1 MSFHQPLARSADWIK
16 RRLAS
21 NSNSGPNF
29 NVASCASPSCTA
41 STTRWRRFR
50 RDPRILLDG
59 KSYCQPQ
66 CLELALAAQLSRL
79 LTMNPPL
86 PPPNRIPLGLLMV
99 ARGKLTHTEV
109 RAALDAQSRA
119 QSRTGTHAH
128 RSDGGE
134 KIGDWFEKLGFATE
148 QDVTAALALQWGC
161 PVVSSLDLTVVN
173 SPGSIPLSIL
183 EAVQM
188 LPVSYAAATSTLYL
202 AFGERVDHAAVYA
215 VERTL
220 NCRTQPCVG
229 RRKCIAR
236 QLESM
241 RHLGH
246 PNDVEFVSRDL
257 NEMVRI
263 AMSYVSRLNPDE
275 IRASRVGRFIWLRLA
290 AQSSGPYSPATNLV
304 FCVRANALPAYPPLF
319 ESRLLP
325 LSFPALTDSQPNAYD
340 DNATAIAIEG

>member
-1 MSFHQPLARSADWIK
+1 MSFRQPLTRSADWIK

-21 NSNSGPNF
+21 NSSPNA
-29 NVASCASPSCTA
+29 ASCASPLCTA
-41 STTRWRRFR
+41 LKTRWRQFR
-50 RDPRILLDG
+50 RDPKILLDG

-66 CLELALAAQLSRL
+66 CLERALAAQLSRL
-79 LTMNPPL
+79 LAMNPPL

-99 ARGKLTHTEV
+99 ARGKLTHVEV

-119 QSRTGTHAH
+119 QTRTGTRAQ
-128 RSDGGE
+128 SNDDGG

-161 PVVSSLDLTVVN
+161 PVVSSLDLAVVN
-173 SPGSIPLSIL
+173 FPGSIPLSIL

-188 LPVSYAAATSTLYL
+188 LPVNYAAATGTLYL

-220 NCRTQPCVG
+220 TCRTQPCVA
-229 RRKCIAR
+229 RRKSIAR

-241 RHLGH
+241 RHLGR

-257 NEMVRI
+257 NEMIRI

-290 AQSSGPYSPATNLV
+290 AQSSGPHSPATNLV
-304 FCVRANALPAYPPLF
+304 FCVRANSLPAYPPLF
-319 ESRLLP
+319 ESRPVP
-325 LSFPALTDSQPNAYD
+325 LAFPALTDSRPNAQD
-340 DNATAIAIEG
+340 NDNAIGIEGLTQ